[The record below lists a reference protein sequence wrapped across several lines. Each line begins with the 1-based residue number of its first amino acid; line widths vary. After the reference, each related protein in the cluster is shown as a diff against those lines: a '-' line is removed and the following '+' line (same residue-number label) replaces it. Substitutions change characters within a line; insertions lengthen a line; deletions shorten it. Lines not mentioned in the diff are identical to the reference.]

1 MRGNS
6 ELFAK
11 SQDVLCI
18 VSHDMQM
25 ENGFACATAREIFER
40 KAPAC
45 LCMSLDVHTRII
57 QWFDIWQR
65 TRSVA
70 MTLTGKL
77 RAEHETEQACLHE
90 RNPVS
95 TRQCPQVLPLE
106 QPYLEPETIVE
117 VSSGDF
123 LLIKAIQQDQTIIL
137 SGLLLRRNSGFGGKL
152 PRKLNEVY
160 FDHRKWVIGSGA
172 HDQLVQD
179 FSLEKVVKVREL
191 IIRTNKRWEPRLSS
205 RTTPGE
211 TREEKQQ
218 WVRQSGLLRVR

>member
-1 MRGNS
+1 
-6 ELFAK
+6 
-11 SQDVLCI
+11 
-18 VSHDMQM
+18 
-25 ENGFACATAREIFER
+25 
-40 KAPAC
+40 
-45 LCMSLDVHTRII
+45 MSLHLSGCPYQSYIIRFDV
-57 QWFDIWQR
+57 WQR

-70 MTLTGKL
+70 MLLTGKA
-77 RAEHETEQACLHE
+77 RAEHGAQQPCLHE

-95 TRQCPQVLPLE
+95 TRPCP
-106 QPYLEPETIVE
+106 
-117 VSSGDF
+117 SSPTPG
-123 LLIKAIQQDQTIIL
+123 TIIPSNPKQQSRFHPATSCSSKL
-137 SGLLLRRNSGFGGKL
+137 SSKTKPSSSLVCSSEETRDLEASYRESF
-152 PRKLNEVY
+152 NEVY